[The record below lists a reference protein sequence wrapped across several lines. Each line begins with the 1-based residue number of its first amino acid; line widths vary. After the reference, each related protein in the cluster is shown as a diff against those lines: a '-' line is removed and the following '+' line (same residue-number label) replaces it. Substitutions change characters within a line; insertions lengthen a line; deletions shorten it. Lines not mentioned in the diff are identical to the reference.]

1 MGDATGVTVGIDIG
15 TTSVKA
21 VAVDGDGTV
30 LRRTR
35 IPHPL
40 VVPAAD
46 RMEHDANK
54 AWRRGPRRALRELG
68 ADGVRAVSV
77 VAMVP
82 SLTAVDRRGMPRT
95 PGLLYGDARG
105 GRGEGEA
112 EGFLR
117 WTAAQEPG
125 AHGYWPAQ
133 AVANRE
139 LGGEPVVDTSV
150 AASSMPVF
158 SPDTWGWDEAL
169 ITDAGGRLDQF
180 PRVAGMGEAV
190 GTVDGTETVLDAGG
204 VDAIGEQIVAGAVEP
219 GDVLIIFGTT
229 LIVWVVAP
237 EWVEVPGLVTIPHMG
252 GAGQFIGAAS
262 NVGGLF
268 VNWAA
273 NLLGRP
279 RGTADPGRIPLWEP
293 YPRGERVP
301 IGDPHRRA
309 ALRGLDLTSD
319 AAGARRAAFEA
330 SGFVARRIIDGSGV
344 TPRRIVGTGG
354 GVRVPEWTHAVADCT
369 GLPIDVVAVPEGAAL
384 GAAWLARMAAGL
396 ESSMND
402 AARWA
407 RTGERIEPDPAWQRA
422 AAERYDRFLELSDS
436 SPKPLQD

>member
-1 MGDATGVTVGIDIG
+1 MNDVTVGIDIG

-21 VAVDGDGTV
+21 VAVDADGTV

-40 VVPAAD
+40 VIPAAD

-54 AWRRGPRRALRELG
+54 AWRRGPRRALDQLVDDEI
-68 ADGVRAVSV
+68 DVRAVSV

-82 SLTAVDRRGMPRT
+82 SLTAVDRRGMPRS
-95 PGLLYGDARG
+95 PGLLYGDGRG
-105 GRGEGEA
+105 GHADGEA

-117 WTAAQEPG
+117 WTAAEVPG

-133 AVANRE
+133 AVANRA

-150 AASSMPVF
+150 AASCMPVF
-158 SPDTWGWDEAL
+158 SSDTWGWDEAL
-169 ITDAGGRLDQF
+169 IDDAGGRLDQF
-180 PRVAGMGEAV
+180 PRVAGMGEAI
-190 GTVDGTETVLDAGG
+190 GRVDGTDAVLDAGG
-204 VDAIGEQIVAGAVEP
+204 VDAVGEQIVAGAVEP

-237 EWVEVPGLVTIPHMG
+237 EWKDVDGLVTIPHMG

-273 NLLGRP
+273 NLLGKATNQP
-279 RGTADPGRIPLWEP
+279 ADPNRVPLWEP
-293 YPRGERVP
+293 YPRGERIP
-301 IGDPHRRA
+301 LGDPQRRG
-309 ALRGLDLTSD
+309 ALRALDLTTD
-319 AAGARRAAFEA
+319 AAAARRAAFEA
-330 SGFVARRIIDGSGV
+330 SGFVARRIIEGSGV
-344 TPRRIVGTGG
+344 SPRRIVATGG
-354 GVRVPEWTHAVADCT
+354 GVRVPEWTQAVADCT
-369 GLPIDVVAVPEGAAL
+369 GLALDIVAVPEGAAL

-402 AARWA
+402 AVRWA
-407 RTGERIEPDPAWQRA
+407 RTSDRVEPDPRWQAA
-422 AAERYDRFLELSDS
+422 AAERYVRFRESEG
-436 SPKPLQD
+436 